1 MNHQLSLKKVIL
13 TDTIAFSALL
23 LPVVL
28 IGGFLLL
35 IFTGDIPD
43 ISLDL
48 LMVFGMIGFLSI
60 ALLAWR
66 ISIFTAV
73 YHDDTETAAKITN
86 VLSYRGSGWI
96 GFDYTF
102 LGQAYK
108 SGTPVL
114 MTKRVR
120 RYRIGDEVVVLVDR
134 SKPKRAFLRDLYLA

>member
-1 MNHQLSLKKVIL
+1 MNRQLSLKKVIL

-28 IGGFLLL
+28 IGGYLII
-35 IFTGDIPD
+35 IFTGNAAD

-66 ISIFTAV
+66 ISIFSAV
-73 YHDDTETAAKITN
+73 FHDDTETTAKINN

-96 GFDYTF
+96 SFDYTF

-108 SGTPVL
+108 SGSPVI

-134 SKPKRAFLRDLYLA
+134 SKPKRAFLRDLYMA